1 MVSVART
8 VALVASAE
16 DRIERGHIRDAE
28 SASALA
34 FPDFMVKIGEK
45 PPPAEDAARFR
56 RY

>member
-16 DRIERGHIRDAE
+16 DGSERVPMREGD
-28 SASALA
+28 SATPLALPG
-34 FPDFMVKIGEK
+34 FEVKVDDILPPDK
-45 PPPAEDAARFR
+45 DAARFR